1 MLPER
6 KELGDGIYLIDS
18 RFGSIIPGK
27 APNNNIICP
36 EKPMVDVTNTILSTF
51 LETQYFTPIE
61 TY

>member
-27 APNNNIICP
+27 APNNNIICS
-36 EKPMVDVTNTILSTF
+36 EKPMVDVTNTMLSTF
-51 LETQYFTPIE
+51 LEIQYFTPIE

>member
-6 KELGDGIYLIDS
+6 KELGDGTYLIDS
-18 RFGSIIPGK
+18 KFGWIIPGK
-27 APNNNIICP
+27 APNNNIICS

-51 LETQYFTPIE
+51 LEIQYFTPIE